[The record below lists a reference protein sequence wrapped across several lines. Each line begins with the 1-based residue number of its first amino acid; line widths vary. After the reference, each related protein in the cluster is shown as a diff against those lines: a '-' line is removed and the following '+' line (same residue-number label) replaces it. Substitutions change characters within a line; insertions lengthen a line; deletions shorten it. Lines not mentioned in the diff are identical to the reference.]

1 MAVNRVA
8 TSKKV
13 ISGKTINTLLSGK
26 GAEERNNGA
35 ALSAT
40 ETTAAANK
48 HWFSGL
54 VKLT

>member
-1 MAVNRVA
+1 MTVNRVA

-26 GAEERNNGA
+26 GAAERNNGVP
-35 ALSAT
+35 LSAT
-40 ETTAAANK
+40 QTTAAANK

-54 VKLT
+54 VTLI